1 MYEEDPNRGAS
12 RTVTLKSA
20 CSRKSLTCRSLS
32 CNRSS
37 VSLHTLTAES
47 GEEDQLS
54 SHPQSKTGA
63 FCSPMVRAVL
73 TTLKQG
79 RVLQKPSSV
88 AVCPQSLHSLMN
100 LKPPE
105 RQENSC

>member
-1 MYEEDPNRGAS
+1 MYEEDPNKAAS

-47 GEEDQLS
+47 EEDDQLS
-54 SHPQSKTGA
+54 SHPQAKTGA
-63 FCSPMVRAVL
+63 FCSPMVSPTL
-73 TTLKQG
+73 TTLQPG
-79 RVLQKPSSV
+79 RVQQDPSSV
-88 AVCPQSLHSLMN
+88 ALDS
-100 LKPPE
+100 
-105 RQENSC
+105 R